1 MEDPNALVVPL
12 DIILPIVEL
21 LTDRRDLNRCALVSR
36 AFNGA
41 ATPHLYRTLDS
52 RIRSTVSTCQVFVEV
67 VIELRERERRGQR
80 DAIRERIAHPSKTI
94 LQKPWYAKYVRH
106 VSETGAFILWNQTQ
120 APDFT
125 LCRPNH
131 VDVRGVQLL

>member
-52 RIRSTVSTCQVFVEV
+52 RIRSTVSTCQVFVEDL
-67 VIELRERERRGQR
+67 IELRERERRGQR
-80 DAIRERIAHPSKTI
+80 DAIRERIAGI
-94 LQKPWYAKYVRH
+94 
-106 VSETGAFILWNQTQ
+106 VSTDSARAHGLHEWRLSEDGAS
-120 APDFT
+120 
-125 LCRPNH
+125 
-131 VDVRGVQLL
+131 